1 MSKVFLP
8 WLAGGIKYSLRGCE
22 KLCPGWLER
31 GIISQPAWAEL
42 LHTLS
47 KNIFSSFQPARAEIL
62 HTLSKNIFSSFQP
75 ARAELLHTLS
85 KIILFLLYN
94 QPGQSFYTPYQR
106 IFFLL
111 PISQGIAFTHPL
123 KEYFYNLNW
132 NVKRTNDQ
140 AFRLSSRNDLAVEI
154 RSQNSDSHIPGQLLS
169 NGQMSLTNQ
178 YKYKLKSKK
187 KFKNI
192 INNILYSWCNKNIVM
207 LCSLTFLSRSI
218 NANFHFFTFTSRPRM
233 FHENSY
239 RTPCF
244 PWLSRSDFCETLIL
258 ISKLRLSRQT
268 LISFSI
274 STLNFSLR
282 TLILILNSQNFSNS
296 HSRIST

>member
-1 MSKVFLP
+1 M
-8 WLAGGIKYSLRGCE
+8 
-22 KLCPGWLER
+22 PGNVER

-154 RSQNSDSHIPGQLLS
+154 RSQILTFRGSFWAMAKYLHHEKFWLS
-169 NGQMSLTNQ
+169 VSN
-178 YKYKLKSKK
+178 
-187 KFKNI
+187 NI
-192 INNILYSWCNKNIVM
+192 IKDY
-207 LCSLTFLSRSI
+207 
-218 NANFHFFTFTSRPRM
+218 
-233 FHENSY
+233 
-239 RTPCF
+239 
-244 PWLSRSDFCETLIL
+244 
-258 ISKLRLSRQT
+258 
-268 LISFSI
+268 
-274 STLNFSLR
+274 
-282 TLILILNSQNFSNS
+282 
-296 HSRIST
+296 

>member
-1 MSKVFLP
+1 MKEDDFQENPKCVWPQLKLPGQKILHWQLWLGSTTLGLFLKITFRK
-8 WLAGGIKYSLRGCE
+8 GVKS
-22 KLCPGWLER
+22 
-31 GIISQPAWAEL
+31 ISALTGFQ
-42 LHTLS
+42 T
-47 KNIFSSFQPARAEIL
+47 IFLFFQPARAELL

-187 KFKNI
+187 KIQKYYQQYFI
-192 INNILYSWCNKNIVM
+192 
-207 LCSLTFLSRSI
+207 
-218 NANFHFFTFTSRPRM
+218 
-233 FHENSY
+233 
-239 RTPCF
+239 
-244 PWLSRSDFCETLIL
+244 
-258 ISKLRLSRQT
+258 
-268 LISFSI
+268 
-274 STLNFSLR
+274 
-282 TLILILNSQNFSNS
+282 
-296 HSRIST
+296 

>member
-1 MSKVFLP
+1 MWKVFLP
-8 WLAGGIKYSLRGCE
+8 WLAEGRKYSLRGFEKLSPDWPKEFNIFWRCE
-22 KLCPGWLER
+22 KFFCPGWLKEENIPWE
-31 GIISQPAWAEL
+31 GLKNSL
-42 LHTLS
+42 LIGR
-47 KNIFSSFQPARAEIL
+47 KNLIFSEGVKSISALAGWRNKIFFERVWKALPWLVGKRNNQPTSLGRVL

-154 RSQNSDSHIPGQLLS
+154 RSQISDSHIPGQLLS

-218 NANFHFFTFTSRPRM
+218 
-233 FHENSY
+233 
-239 RTPCF
+239 
-244 PWLSRSDFCETLIL
+244 I
-258 ISKLRLSRQT
+258 
-268 LISFSI
+268 
-274 STLNFSLR
+274 
-282 TLILILNSQNFSNS
+282 
-296 HSRIST
+296 

>member
-1 MSKVFLP
+1 MLHIWLIYFLLWKRFFWNVFYPSKKHHQIIFLP

-47 KNIFSSFQPARAEIL
+47 KNIFSSFQPARAD
-62 HTLSKNIFSSFQP
+62 
-75 ARAELLHTLS
+75 LLHTLS

-154 RSQNSDSHIPGQLLS
+154 RSQISDSHIPGQLLS

-187 KFKNI
+187 KNSK
-192 INNILYSWCNKNIVM
+192 ILSTIFYIVDVIKIL
-207 LCSLTFLSRSI
+207 LCY
-218 NANFHFFTFTSRPRM
+218 AP
-233 FHENSY
+233 
-239 RTPCF
+239 
-244 PWLSRSDFCETLIL
+244 
-258 ISKLRLSRQT
+258 
-268 LISFSI
+268 
-274 STLNFSLR
+274 
-282 TLILILNSQNFSNS
+282 
-296 HSRIST
+296 

>member
-47 KNIFSSFQPARAEIL
+47 K
-62 HTLSKNIFSSFQP
+62 
-75 ARAELLHTLS
+75 
-85 KIILFLLYN
+85 IILFLLYN

-106 IFFLL
+106 IFFHL

-140 AFRLSSRNDLAVEI
+140 AFRLSSRNDLALKI
-154 RSQNSDSHIPGQLLS
+154 SDSHIPGQLLS

-187 KFKNI
+187 NSK
-192 INNILYSWCNKNIVM
+192 ILSTIFYIVDVIKIL
-207 LCSLTFLSRSI
+207 LCY
-218 NANFHFFTFTSRPRM
+218 AP
-233 FHENSY
+233 
-239 RTPCF
+239 
-244 PWLSRSDFCETLIL
+244 
-258 ISKLRLSRQT
+258 
-268 LISFSI
+268 
-274 STLNFSLR
+274 
-282 TLILILNSQNFSNS
+282 
-296 HSRIST
+296 

>member
-1 MSKVFLP
+1 MTPIEAARAENFALAALIGVYNIRAFPYSLKVWKVFL
-8 WLAGGIKYSLRGCE
+8 LTIFLF
-22 KLCPGWLER
+22 
-31 GIISQPAWAEL
+31 IQPARAEI

-154 RSQNSDSHIPGQLLS
+154 RSQISDSHIPGQLLS

-192 INNILYSWCNKNIVM
+192 INNILYCWCNKNIVM

-218 NANFHFFTFTSRPRM
+218 KKVPGSGG
-233 FHENSY
+233 
-239 RTPCF
+239 
-244 PWLSRSDFCETLIL
+244 
-258 ISKLRLSRQT
+258 KV
-268 LISFSI
+268 
-274 STLNFSLR
+274 
-282 TLILILNSQNFSNS
+282 
-296 HSRIST
+296 

>member
-42 LHTLS
+42 LHTLSKNIFSSFQPARAEILHTLS

-140 AFRLSSRNDLAVEI
+140 AFRLSSRNDLAVKI
-154 RSQNSDSHIPGQLLS
+154 SDSHIPGQLLS
-169 NGQMSLTNQ
+169 NGQMSLTN
-178 YKYKLKSKK
+178 
-187 KFKNI
+187 
-192 INNILYSWCNKNIVM
+192 
-207 LCSLTFLSRSI
+207 
-218 NANFHFFTFTSRPRM
+218 
-233 FHENSY
+233 
-239 RTPCF
+239 
-244 PWLSRSDFCETLIL
+244 
-258 ISKLRLSRQT
+258 
-268 LISFSI
+268 
-274 STLNFSLR
+274 
-282 TLILILNSQNFSNS
+282 
-296 HSRIST
+296 